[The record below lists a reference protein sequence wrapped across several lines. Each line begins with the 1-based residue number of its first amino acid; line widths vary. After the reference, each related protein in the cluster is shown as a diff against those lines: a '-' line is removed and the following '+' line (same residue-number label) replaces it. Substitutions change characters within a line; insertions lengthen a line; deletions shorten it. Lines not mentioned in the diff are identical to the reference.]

1 MRKTLC
7 LAVLVAVAVLGAS
20 AIPGFLHWPAVELQ
34 GWNAKLTAQ
43 MKDSTP
49 KGQDLG
55 KFGNHGFGITR
66 RVADGEAEVHERVT
80 DLFLTEAGEAELLVG
95 GKVLNP
101 RTAGPGEGR
110 GSGIEGG
117 RRVTLRPGDLV
128 RIPADMPHQLLVKKE
143 FLYFVVKIQQAG
155 PETAEGFTHW
165 AAADRASARS
175 RLASQLAGKTVAVE
189 AKAFGNHSKMMV
201 YRTGDGEVEVHEKQA
216 DIFIV
221 ESGEGVLV
229 VGGKTV
235 GAHSTAPGEIRGA
248 SMDGGERVEL
258 HPGDVARIPAGVPH
272 QALTRKELM
281 YTVVK
286 VTQ

>member
-1 MRKTLC
+1 MKKTIWLF
-7 LAVLVAVAVLGAS
+7 AAMAAAAAAT
-20 AIPGFLHWPAVELQ
+20 AIPGVVHWPAAELQ
-34 GWNAKLTAQ
+34 GWNAKLAAQ

-55 KFGNHGFGITR
+55 KWGTHGFGITR

-80 DLFLTEAGEAELLVG
+80 DFFVAEAGEADLLVG
-95 GKVLNP
+95 GKVLNA
-101 RTAGPGEGR
+101 RSAGAGEGR

-143 FLYFVVKIQQAG
+143 FLYFVVKVQQAG
-155 PETAEGFTHW
+155 PEAAEGFTHW
-165 AAADRASARS
+165 PAADRAGARA

-189 AKAFGNHSKMMV
+189 ARSFGNHSKMMV

-216 DIFIV
+216 DIWVV

-235 GAHSTAPGEIRGA
+235 GGRSTAPGEIRGA
-248 SMDGGERVEL
+248 SIEGGERVEL
-258 HPGDVARIPAGVPH
+258 RAGDKAHIRAGVPH
-272 QALTRKELM
+272 QALTKKELV

-286 VTQ
+286 VTE